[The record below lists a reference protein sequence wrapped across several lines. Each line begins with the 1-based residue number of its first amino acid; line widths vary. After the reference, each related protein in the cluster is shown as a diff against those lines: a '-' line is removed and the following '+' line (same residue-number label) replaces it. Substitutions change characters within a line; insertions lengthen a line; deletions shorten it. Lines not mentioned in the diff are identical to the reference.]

1 MQEHTTTSGGGEQ
14 IPASDSTTA
23 PQRSAM
29 VAIIGRPSAG
39 KSTFLNTACG
49 EKVSIVSPV
58 PQTTRN
64 AIRGIVNG
72 SRGQL
77 VFIDTPGYH
86 ESDKKLNLLL
96 KSIAHDR
103 LPESDAILYLVD
115 ASREPGREEELIC
128 AMLAS
133 SSARIVVGINK
144 IDLPDSK
151 PGMVRLFLQKQLPLV
166 PSDRIFEISAEKDT
180 NIDPLLLMLF
190 DLAPTGDPLYPKEF
204 YTDQDVDFRISE
216 VIREKAM
223 LNTRDEIPHA
233 VYVEIA
239 DLEMRKNGKELWV
252 RAFLTVERESQKGML
267 IGKGAS
273 MIKKIRTE
281 AVKDLNGIFP
291 YRINLDLQVK
301 VNKNWR
307 QKDPVLGRLMKR

>member
-1 MQEHTTTSGGGEQ
+1 MAEEIMGGESA
-14 IPASDSTTA
+14 PGGESAAKRTA
-23 PQRSAM
+23 I

-86 ESDKKLNLLL
+86 DSEKKLNLIL
-96 KSIAHDR
+96 KATARDR
-103 LPESDAILYLVD
+103 LPESDCVLYLID
-115 ASREPGREEELIC
+115 SAREPGAEEESIC
-128 AMLAS
+128 RLLEPAA
-133 SSARIVVGINK
+133 ARVVIGINK
-144 IDLPDSK
+144 TDLASAS
-151 PGMVRLFLQKQLPLV
+151 PGMVRLFLAEHLPAV
-166 PSDRIFEISAEKDT
+166 PKDRIFEISAEKDT
-180 NIDPLLLMLF
+180 NIDPLLIKLF
-190 DLAPTGDPLYPKEF
+190 DLAPEGEPLYPEEF
-204 YTDQDVDFRISE
+204 YTDQEVDFRIAE

-223 LNTRDEIPHA
+223 LNTREEIPHA
-233 VYVEIA
+233 IYVEIA
-239 DLEMRKNGKELWV
+239 DLEMKRNGKELWV
-252 RAFLTVERESQKGML
+252 RAFLVVERDSQKSMV

-273 MIKKIRTE
+273 MIKKIREE
-281 AVKDLNGIFP
+281 AVRDLNKIFP
-291 YRINLDLQVK
+291 YYVHLDLQVK

-307 QKDPVLGRLMKR
+307 QKDPILGRLMKG

>member
-1 MQEHTTTSGGGEQ
+1 MAEENKRAA
-14 IPASDSTTA
+14 I
-23 PQRSAM
+23 

-86 ESDKKLNLLL
+86 DSEKKLN
-96 KSIAHDR
+96 IALRATARDR
-103 LPESDAILYLVD
+103 LGDSDCVLYLVD
-115 ASREPGREEELIC
+115 AAREPGDEEAIIC
-128 AMLAS
+128 RMLEPIAN
-133 SSARIVVGINK
+133 RVVVGINK
-144 IDLPDSK
+144 TDLASARPAAI
-151 PGMVRLFLQKQLPLV
+151 RLFLEQNLPSV
-166 PSDRIFEISAEKDT
+166 PQDRVFEISAEKDR
-180 NIDPLLLMLF
+180 NIDPLLIKIF
-190 DLAPTGDPLYPKEF
+190 DLAPEGEALYPPDF
-204 YTDQDVDFRISE
+204 YTDQEVDFRLAE

-223 LNTRDEIPHA
+223 NNTREEIPHA
-233 VYVEIA
+233 IYVEIA
-239 DLEMRKNGKELWV
+239 DLEMRRNGKELWV
-252 RAFLTVERESQKGML
+252 RAFLVVERESQKSMV

-273 MIKKIRTE
+273 MIKKIRE
-281 AVKDLNGIFP
+281 ESQRDFKKIFP
-291 YRINLDLQVK
+291 YHVHLDLQVK

-307 QKDPVLGRLMKR
+307 QKDPILGKLLK

>member
-1 MQEHTTTSGGGEQ
+1 MAEEIQGGESS
-14 IPASDSTTA
+14 PGGASAPKRTA
-23 PQRSAM
+23 I

-86 ESDKKLNLLL
+86 DSEKKLNLIL
-96 KSIAHDR
+96 KATARDR
-103 LPESDAILYLVD
+103 LPESDCILYLID
-115 ASREPGREEELIC
+115 SARDPGAEEEAIC
-128 AMLAS
+128 RLLEPVA
-133 SSARIVVGINK
+133 ARVVVGINK
-144 IDLPDSK
+144 TDLASSS
-151 PGMVRLFLQKQLPLV
+151 PGMVRLFLAEHLPAV
-166 PSDRIFEISAEKDT
+166 PKDRIFEISAEKDT
-180 NIDPLLLMLF
+180 NIDPLLIKLF
-190 DLAPTGDPLYPKEF
+190 DLAPEGEPLYPEEF
-204 YTDQDVDFRISE
+204 YTDQDVDFRIAE

-223 LNTRDEIPHA
+223 LNTREEIPHA
-233 VYVEIA
+233 IYVEIA
-239 DLEMRKNGKELWV
+239 DLEMRRNGKELWA
-252 RAFLTVERESQKGML
+252 RAFLVVERESQKSMV

-273 MIKKIRTE
+273 MIKKIREE
-281 AVKDLNGIFP
+281 AVRDLNQIFP
-291 YRINLDLQVK
+291 YRVHLDLQVK

-307 QKDPVLGRLMKR
+307 QKDPILGRLMKG